1 MYNYRK
7 MNEIQRQDIVS
18 YRKLQGLP
26 LHSPPHFEDGLKTY
40 LLTAAIYEHKH
51 IMSSEDRRKD
61 FQEKLVGRISD
72 SDNFNLYAWA
82 VLPNHYH
89 ILVKADLNRVKNILA
104 RLHNGIATQWNREDN
119 RPGRKVWHR
128 FSDRHIRNDDHY
140 WASVNYIHKNPVKHG
155 YVSDLSEWPSGSFNI
170 FQGNIGRDKMSFIL
184 QNYPVDDMGAGWDD

>member
-7 MNEIQRQDIVS
+7 MNEIQRQDVVS

-26 LHSPPHFEDGLKTY
+26 LHSPPHFEDGIKTY

-51 IMSSEDRRKD
+51 IMASANRRMD
-61 FQEKLVGRISD
+61 FQEKLVIRLSD
-72 SDNFNLYAWA
+72 AENFNLYAWA

-89 ILVKADLNRVKNILA
+89 ILVKADLNKIKNVIA

-119 RPGRKVWHR
+119 CAWRKVWHR
-128 FSDRHIRNDDHY
+128 LSDRHIRNDDHY

-155 YVSDLSEWPSGSFNI
+155 YASDLSEWPAGSFNI
-170 FQGNIGRDKMSFIL
+170 FQETIGKDRMYLIL
-184 QNYPVDDMGAGWDD
+184 QNYPVDDMGAVWDD